1 VGLRVTG
8 DFSGLKS
15 ISARLKKTAQ
25 AKRAIL
31 KALEEEAIN
40 QVMEGFDAARD
51 PYGTPWKQTIRGG
64 EILQDK
70 GGLKRSV
77 FRKRGS
83 DSFTIGF
90 TKLYAAVHQFG
101 ATIKAKGAGYLHF
114 KLLGKWKKVRSVR
127 IDARPMVPTATRGLP
142 PSWYRAFEK
151 AAVAALRKILG

>member
-8 DFSGLKS
+8 DFAGLKR
-15 ISARLKKTAQ
+15 IEEKLRKAAK
-25 AKRAIL
+25 AKRGIL
-31 KALEEEAIN
+31 KALEEEAVNQIN
-40 QVMEGFDAARD
+40 EGFDAMRD
-51 PYGTPWKQTIRGG
+51 PYGTPWKKTIRGG
-64 EILQDK
+64 EILQHK
-70 GGLKRSV
+70 GGLKRSI
-77 FRKRGS
+77 FRKRAA

-90 TKLYAAVHQFG
+90 KKLYAVVHQFG